1 MKRLKKLALVSAS
14 AMMLMG
20 VGVTTTN
27 ATNAVTESHL
37 SQTVK
42 ADELNGDTPKQ
53 IYTKMLNAGIA
64 TPKVK
69 WNLNGHNKIKAH
81 WYKKAHWHDAWNN
94 INVGYAADLDDASN
108 GFTQNGG
115 YPVIGTVNVNG
126 RKYYIQWRGNFM
138 QLAVKESFESPRLM
152 HSDHKIKM
160 YELDTD
166 DSSYDAPQYT
176 LSLTKLDFS
185 PRNFMIPAHHNA
197 ITLTNENGQTNQYV
211 PVIGMK
217 GHFHTRI
224 GWIKKSDFDQ
234 LENNTTTGKKVIW
247 YDEYVWQKG
256 NHVYNDWKTVR
267 GPLLMKIANHVLKT
281 KKLRNHEFKDLFTD
295 SSTIAGA
302 KQGNIDAGI
311 DE

>member
-1 MKRLKKLALVSAS
+1 MKKINLKKFSMIFAS
-14 AMMLMG
+14 ALMLMG

-27 ATNAVTESHL
+27 AVTESHF

-42 ADELNGDTPKQ
+42 ADEVNGDTPNE
-53 IYTKMLNAGIA
+53 IYHKMLNADIA

-69 WNLNGHNKIKAH
+69 WNLNGPNKIKAH
-81 WYKKAHWHDAWNN
+81 WYKKAHWRDAWNN
-94 INVGYAADLDDASN
+94 INVGYAADLDDASRS
-108 GFTQNGG
+108 FTQNGG

-166 DSSYDAPQYT
+166 ESSIDAPQYT

-217 GHFHTRI
+217 GHFNTGI

-267 GPLLMKIANHVLKT
+267 GPQLMKIANHVLKN
-281 KKLRNHEFKDLFTD
+281 KKLRNHEFKEVLTD
-295 SSTIAGA
+295 IARA
-302 KQGNIDAGI
+302 KQGNINVGI
-311 DE
+311 D

>member
-20 VGVTTTN
+20 VGVTT
-27 ATNAVTESHL
+27 TNAVTESHL

-69 WNLNGHNKIKAH
+69 WNLNGHNKIKVH

-94 INVGYAADLDDASN
+94 INVGYSADLDSN

-138 QLAVKESFESPRLM
+138 ELAVKENFESPRLM
-152 HSDHKIKM
+152 HSDHKIQV
-160 YELDTD
+160 YILETD
-166 DSSYDAPQYT
+166 ESSLDAPQYT
-176 LSLTKLDFS
+176 LSLTKLDDYL

-197 ITLTNENGQTNQYV
+197 ITLTTENGQTNQYV
-211 PVIGMK
+211 HVIGMK
-217 GHFHTRI
+217 GHFETQS

-256 NHVYNDWKTVR
+256 NHVYNDWKKVR

-295 SSTIAGA
+295 SSNIAGV

>member
-27 ATNAVTESHL
+27 AVTGSHL

-42 ADELNGDTPKQ
+42 ADEVNGDTPNE
-53 IYTKMLNAGIA
+53 IYHKMLNAGIA
-64 TPKVK
+64 TPKAK
-69 WNLNGHNKIKAH
+69 WNSNGHNKIKVH

-94 INVGYAADLDDASN
+94 INIGYSADVDGN
-108 GFTQNGG
+108 GESFTQNGG

-126 RKYYIQWRGNFM
+126 RKYYIQWYGNFM
-138 QLAVKESFESPRLM
+138 HLAIKESFESPRLM

-166 DSSYDAPQYT
+166 ESSLDAPQYT
-176 LSLTKLDFS
+176 LSLTSMEFATK
-185 PRNFMIPAHHNA
+185 NFMIPAHHNA

-217 GHFHTRI
+217 GHLSTAP

-256 NHVYNDWKTVR
+256 NHIYTSWKTVR
-267 GPLLMKIANHVLKT
+267 GPLLMKDANQLLKN
-281 KKLRNHEFKDLFTD
+281 KKLRNYEFKDLFTD

-302 KQGNIDAGI
+302 KQGNIAAGI
-311 DE
+311 D

>member
-1 MKRLKKLALVSAS
+1 MKKINLKKFSMVFAS
-14 AMMLMG
+14 ALMLMG
-20 VGVTTTN
+20 VGITTT
-27 ATNAVTESHL
+27 TAVTESHL

-42 ADELNGDTPKQ
+42 ADEVNGDTPNE
-53 IYTKMLNAGIA
+53 IYHKMLNAGIA

-69 WNLNGHNKIKAH
+69 WNLNGPNKIKAH

-94 INVGYAADLDDASN
+94 INVGYAADLDDASR

-115 YPVIGTVNVNG
+115 YPVIGTANVNG
-126 RKYYIQWRGNFM
+126 RKYYIQWRGNYM

-166 DSSYDAPQYT
+166 ESSLDAPQYT
-176 LSLTKLDFS
+176 LSLTSMEFATK
-185 PRNFMIPAHHNA
+185 NFMIPAHHNA
-197 ITLTNENGQTNQYV
+197 ITLTTENGQTNQYV

-217 GHFHTRI
+217 GHLSTAP

-234 LENNTTTGKKVIW
+234 LKNNTTTGKKVIW

-256 NHVYNDWKTVR
+256 NHIYTSWKTVR
-267 GPLLMKIANHVLKT
+267 GPLLMKDANQLLKN
-281 KKLRNHEFKDLFTD
+281 KKLRNYEFKDLFTD
-295 SSTIAGA
+295 SSEFVCLA
-302 KQGNIDAGI
+302 QGLSEIGI
-311 DE
+311 D

>member
-20 VGVTTTN
+20 VGITTTN
-27 ATNAVTESHL
+27 AVTGSHL

-42 ADELNGDTPKQ
+42 ADEVNGDTPNE
-53 IYTKMLNAGIA
+53 IYHKMLNAGIA

-69 WNLNGHNKIKAH
+69 WNLNGHNQIKAH
-81 WYKKAHWHDAWNN
+81 WYKKAHWRDAWNN
-94 INVGYAADLDDASN
+94 INIGFSADVDGN
-108 GFTQNGG
+108 GESFTQNGG

-126 RKYYIQWRGNFM
+126 RKYYIQWYGNFM
-138 QLAVKESFESPRLM
+138 HLAIKESFESPRLM

-176 LSLTKLDFS
+176 LSLTSMEFATK
-185 PRNFMIPAHHNA
+185 NFMIPAHHNA
-197 ITLTNENGQTNQYV
+197 ITLTTENGQTDQYV

-217 GHFHTRI
+217 GHLSTAP

-234 LENNTTTGKKVIW
+234 LKNNTTTGKKVIW

-256 NHVYNDWKTVR
+256 NHVYNDWKKVR

-295 SSTIAGA
+295 SSNIAA
-302 KQGNIDAGI
+302 VKSNNIDRNI
-311 DE
+311 D

>member
-20 VGVTTTN
+20 VGITTTN
-27 ATNAVTESHL
+27 AVTGSHL

-42 ADELNGDTPKQ
+42 ADEVNGDTPNE
-53 IYTKMLNAGIA
+53 IYHKMLNAGIA

-69 WNLNGHNKIKAH
+69 WNLNGHNQIKAH
-81 WYKKAHWHDAWNN
+81 WYKKAHWRDAWNN
-94 INVGYAADLDDASN
+94 INIGFSADVDGN
-108 GFTQNGG
+108 GESFTQNGG

-126 RKYYIQWRGNFM
+126 RKYYIQWYGNFM
-138 QLAVKESFESPRLM
+138 HLAIKESFESPRLM

-166 DSSYDAPQYT
+166 ESSLDAPQYT
-176 LSLTKLDFS
+176 LSLTSMEFATK
-185 PRNFMIPAHHNA
+185 NFMIPAHHNA
-197 ITLTNENGQTNQYV
+197 ITLTNENGQSNQYV

-217 GHFHTRI
+217 GHLSTAP

-256 NHVYNDWKTVR
+256 NHIYTSWKTVR
-267 GPLLMKIANHVLKT
+267 GPLLMKDANQLLKN
-281 KKLRNHEFKDLFTD
+281 KKLRNYEFKDLFTD

-302 KQGNIDAGI
+302 KQGNIAAGI
-311 DE
+311 D

>member
-20 VGVTTTN
+20 VGITTTN
-27 ATNAVTESHL
+27 AVTGSHL

-42 ADELNGDTPKQ
+42 ADEVNGDTPNE
-53 IYTKMLNAGIA
+53 IYHKMLNAGIA

-69 WNLNGHNKIKAH
+69 WNLNGHNQIKAH
-81 WYKKAHWHDAWNN
+81 WYKKAHWRDAWNN
-94 INVGYAADLDDASN
+94 INIGFSADVDGN
-108 GFTQNGG
+108 GESFTQNGG

-126 RKYYIQWRGNFM
+126 RKYYIQWYGNFM
-138 QLAVKESFESPRLM
+138 HLAIKESFESPRLM

-166 DSSYDAPQYT
+166 ESSLDAPQYT
-176 LSLTKLDFS
+176 LSLTSMEFATK
-185 PRNFMIPAHHNA
+185 NFMIPAHHNA
-197 ITLTNENGQTNQYV
+197 ITLTNENGQINQYV

-217 GHFHTRI
+217 GHLSTAP

-234 LENNTTTGKKVIW
+234 LKNNTTTGKKVIW

-256 NHVYNDWKTVR
+256 NHVYNDWKKVR

-295 SSTIAGA
+295 SSNIAA
-302 KQGNIDAGI
+302 VKSNNIDRNI
-311 DE
+311 D

>member
-27 ATNAVTESHL
+27 AVTESHL

-42 ADELNGDTPKQ
+42 ADEVNGDTPNE
-53 IYTKMLNAGIA
+53 IYHKMLNAGIA

-69 WNLNGHNKIKAH
+69 WNLNGPNKIKAH

-94 INVGYAADLDDASN
+94 INVGYAADLDDASR

-115 YPVIGTVNVNG
+115 YPVIGTANVNG
-126 RKYYIQWRGNFM
+126 RKYYIQWRGNFIG
-138 QLAVKESFESPRLM
+138 LAVKESFESPRLM
-152 HSDHKIKM
+152 HADHKIKM

-166 DSSYDAPQYT
+166 ESSLDAPQYT
-176 LSLTKLDFS
+176 LSLTSMEFATK
-185 PRNFMIPAHHNA
+185 NFMIPAHHNA

-217 GHFHTRI
+217 GHFNTQTC
-224 GWIKKSDFDQ
+224 WIKKSDFDQ

-256 NHVYNDWKTVR
+256 NHIYTSWKTVR
-267 GPLLMKIANHVLKT
+267 GPLLMKDANQLLKN
-281 KKLRNHEFKDLFTD
+281 KKLRNYEFKDLFTD

-302 KQGNIDAGI
+302 KQGNIAAGI
-311 DE
+311 D

>member
-1 MKRLKKLALVSAS
+1 
-14 AMMLMG
+14 
-20 VGVTTTN
+20 
-27 ATNAVTESHL
+27 
-37 SQTVK
+37 
-42 ADELNGDTPKQ
+42 
-53 IYTKMLNAGIA
+53 MLNAGIA

-69 WNLNGHNKIKAH
+69 WNLNGHNKIKVH

-94 INVGYAADLDDASN
+94 INVGYAADLDDATNS
-108 GFTQNGG
+108 FTQNGG

-126 RKYYIQWRGNFM
+126 RKYYIQWCGNFM

-166 DSSYDAPQYT
+166 ESSLDAPQYT

-197 ITLTNENGQTNQYV
+197 ITLTTENDQTNQYV

-234 LENNTTTGKKVIW
+234 LKNNTTTGKKVIW

-256 NHVYNDWKTVR
+256 NHVYNDWKTAK

-281 KKLRNHEFKDLFTD
+281 KRLRNHEFKDLFTD
-295 SSTIAGA
+295 SSTIACT
-302 KQGNIDAGI
+302 KQGNIDANI
-311 DE
+311 D

>member
-20 VGVTTTN
+20 VGITTTN
-27 ATNAVTESHL
+27 AVTGSHL

-42 ADELNGDTPKQ
+42 ADEVNGDTPNE
-53 IYTKMLNAGIA
+53 IYHKMLNAGIA

-69 WNLNGHNKIKAH
+69 WNLNGHNQIKAH
-81 WYKKAHWHDAWNN
+81 WYKKAHWRDAWNN
-94 INVGYAADLDDASN
+94 INIGFSADVDGN
-108 GFTQNGG
+108 GESFTQNGG

-126 RKYYIQWRGNFM
+126 RKYYIQWYGNFM
-138 QLAVKESFESPRLM
+138 HLAIKESFESPRLM

-166 DSSYDAPQYT
+166 ESSLDAPQYT
-176 LSLTKLDFS
+176 LSLTSMEFATK
-185 PRNFMIPAHHNA
+185 NFMIPAHHNA
-197 ITLTNENGQTNQYV
+197 ITLTNEHGQTNQYV

-217 GHFHTRI
+217 GHLSTAP

-234 LENNTTTGKKVIW
+234 LKNNTTTGKKVIW

-256 NHVYNDWKTVR
+256 NHVYNDWKKVR

-295 SSTIAGA
+295 SSNIAA
-302 KQGNIDAGI
+302 VKSNNIDRNI
-311 DE
+311 D

>member
-1 MKRLKKLALVSAS
+1 MKKLTKLAMISAS

-27 ATNAVTESHL
+27 AVTESHF

-42 ADELNGDTPKQ
+42 ADEVNGDTPKQ
-53 IYTKMLNAGIA
+53 VYTKMLNAGIA

-94 INVGYAADLDDASN
+94 INVGFAADLDDAS
-108 GFTQNGG
+108 GSFTQNGG

-160 YELDTD
+160 YALDTD
-166 DSSYDAPQYT
+166 DSS
-176 LSLTKLDFS
+176 SLTKLDYS
-185 PRNFMIPAHHNA
+185 TRNFMIPAHHNA
-197 ITLTNENGQTNQYV
+197 ITLTTENGQTNQYV

-217 GHFHTRI
+217 GHFGTRI

-234 LENNTTTGKKVIW
+234 LQNNTTTGKKVIW
-247 YDEYVWQKG
+247 YDEHVWQKG

-295 SSTIAGA
+295 IAYA
-302 KQGNIDAGI
+302 KQSNINVGI
-311 DE
+311 D

>member
-1 MKRLKKLALVSAS
+1 MVFAS
-14 AMMLMG
+14 ALMLMG
-20 VGVTTTN
+20 VGITTT
-27 ATNAVTESHL
+27 TAVTESHL

-42 ADELNGDTPKQ
+42 ADEVNGDTPNE
-53 IYTKMLNAGIA
+53 IYHKMLNAGIA

-69 WNLNGHNKIKAH
+69 WNLNGPNKIKAH

-94 INVGYAADLDDASN
+94 INVGYAADLDDASR

-115 YPVIGTVNVNG
+115 YPVIGTANVNG
-126 RKYYIQWRGNFM
+126 RKYYIQWRGNYM

-166 DSSYDAPQYT
+166 ESSLDAPQYT
-176 LSLTKLDFS
+176 LSLTSMEFATK
-185 PRNFMIPAHHNA
+185 NFMIPAHHNA
-197 ITLTNENGQTNQYV
+197 ITLTTENGQTNQYV

-217 GHFHTRI
+217 GHLSTAP

-234 LENNTTTGKKVIW
+234 LKNNTTTGKKVIW

-256 NHVYNDWKTVR
+256 NHIYTSWKTVR
-267 GPLLMKIANHVLKT
+267 GPLLMKDANQLLKN
-281 KKLRNHEFKDLFTD
+281 KKLRNYEFKDLFTD
-295 SSTIAGA
+295 SSEFVCLA
-302 KQGNIDAGI
+302 QGLSEIGI
-311 DE
+311 D

>member
-20 VGVTTTN
+20 VGITTTN
-27 ATNAVTESHL
+27 AVTGSHL

-42 ADELNGDTPKQ
+42 ADEVNGDTPNE
-53 IYTKMLNAGIA
+53 IYHKMLNAGIA

-69 WNLNGHNKIKAH
+69 WNLNGHNQIKAH
-81 WYKKAHWHDAWNN
+81 WYKKAHWRDAWNN
-94 INVGYAADLDDASN
+94 INIGFSADVDGN
-108 GFTQNGG
+108 GESFTQNGG

-126 RKYYIQWRGNFM
+126 RKYYIQWYGNFM
-138 QLAVKESFESPRLM
+138 HLAIKESFESPRLM

-166 DSSYDAPQYT
+166 ESSLDAPQYT
-176 LSLTKLDFS
+176 LSLTSMEFATK
-185 PRNFMIPAHHNA
+185 NFMIPAHHNA

-217 GHFHTRI
+217 GHLSTAP

-234 LENNTTTGKKVIW
+234 LKNNTTTGKKVIW

-256 NHVYNDWKTVR
+256 NHVYNDWKKVR
-267 GPLLMKIANHVLKT
+267 APLLMKIANHVLKT

-295 SSTIAGA
+295 SSNIAA
-302 KQGNIDAGI
+302 VKSNNIDRNI
-311 DE
+311 D

>member
-20 VGVTTTN
+20 VSVTT
-27 ATNAVTESHL
+27 TNAVTESHL

-42 ADELNGDTPKQ
+42 ADEVNGDTPNE
-53 IYTKMLNAGIA
+53 IYHKMLNAGIA

-69 WNLNGHNKIKAH
+69 WNLNGPNKIKAH
-81 WYKKAHWHDAWNN
+81 WYKKAHWRDAWNN
-94 INVGYAADLDDASN
+94 INVGYAADLDDAST

-126 RKYYIQWRGNFM
+126 RKYYIQWVGNFM

-166 DSSYDAPQYT
+166 ESSLDAPQYT

-197 ITLTNENGQTNQYV
+197 ITLTTENGQTNQYV

-217 GHFHTRI
+217 GHFRTRI

-256 NHVYNDWKTVR
+256 NHVYSSWKTVK

-295 SSTIAGA
+295 SSTIART
-302 KQGNIDAGI
+302 KQGNINANI
-311 DE
+311 D

>member
-20 VGVTTTN
+20 VGVTT
-27 ATNAVTESHL
+27 TNAVTESHL

-81 WYKKAHWHDAWNN
+81 WYKKAHWRDAWNN
-94 INVGYAADLDDASN
+94 INVGYSADLDSN

-138 QLAVKESFESPRLM
+138 QLAVKENFESPRLM
-152 HSDHKIKM
+152 HSDHKIQV
-160 YELDTD
+160 YILETD
-166 DSSYDAPQYT
+166 ESSLDAPQYT
-176 LSLTKLDFS
+176 LSLTKLDDYL

-217 GHFHTRI
+217 GHFETQS

-256 NHVYNDWKTVR
+256 NHIYSSWKTVK

-295 SSTIAGA
+295 SSNIAGV
-302 KQGNIDAGI
+302 KQSNINAGI
-311 DE
+311 D

>member
-1 MKRLKKLALVSAS
+1 MKKINLKKFSMMFAS

-27 ATNAVTESHL
+27 AVTGSHF

-42 ADELNGDTPKQ
+42 ADEVNGDTPKQ

-69 WNLNGHNKIKAH
+69 WNLNGPNKIKAH
-81 WYKKAHWHDAWNN
+81 WYKKAHWRDAWNN
-94 INVGYAADLDDASN
+94 INVGYAADLDDAST

-115 YPVIGTVNVNG
+115 YPVIGTVNING

-160 YELDTD
+160 CEVDTD

-176 LSLTKLDFS
+176 LSLTKLDYS

-197 ITLTNENGQTNQYV
+197 ITLTTENGQTNQYV

-256 NHVYNDWKTVR
+256 NHIYSSWKTVKS
-267 GPLLMKIANHVLKT
+267 PLLMKIANHVLKT
-281 KKLRNHEFKDLFTD
+281 KRLRNHEFKDLFTD
-295 SSTIAGA
+295 SSTIAST
-302 KQGNIDAGI
+302 KQGNIDANI
-311 DE
+311 D

>member
-27 ATNAVTESHL
+27 AVTESHL

-42 ADELNGDTPKQ
+42 ADEVNGDTPNE
-53 IYTKMLNAGIA
+53 IYHKMLNAGIA

-69 WNLNGHNKIKAH
+69 WNLNGPNKIKAH

-94 INVGYAADLDDASN
+94 INVGYAADLDDASR

-115 YPVIGTVNVNG
+115 YPVIGTANVNG
-126 RKYYIQWRGNFM
+126 RKYYIQWVGNFM

-166 DSSYDAPQYT
+166 ESSLDAPQYT

-197 ITLTNENGQTNQYV
+197 ITLTTENGQTNQYV

-217 GHFHTRI
+217 GHFRTRI

-267 GPLLMKIANHVLKT
+267 GPQLMKIANHVLKT

-295 SSTIAGA
+295 SSTIAA
-302 KQGNIDAGI
+302 VKSNNIDRNI
-311 DE
+311 D

>member
-20 VGVTTTN
+20 VGVTT
-27 ATNAVTESHL
+27 TNAVTESHL

-81 WYKKAHWHDAWNN
+81 WYKKAHWRDAWNN
-94 INVGYAADLDDASN
+94 INVGYSADLDSN

-138 QLAVKESFESPRLM
+138 QLAVKENFESPRLM
-152 HSDHKIKM
+152 HSDHKIQV
-160 YELDTD
+160 YILETD
-166 DSSYDAPQYT
+166 ESSLDAPQYT
-176 LSLTKLDFS
+176 LSLTKLDDYL

-197 ITLTNENGQTNQYV
+197 ITLTTENGQTNQYV

-217 GHFHTRI
+217 GHFETQS

-267 GPLLMKIANHVLKT
+267 GPQLMKIANHVLKN
-281 KKLRNHEFKDLFTD
+281 KKLRNHEFKEVLTD
-295 SSTIAGA
+295 IARA
-302 KQGNIDAGI
+302 KQGNINVGI
-311 DE
+311 D

>member
-14 AMMLMG
+14 AMMLMS

-27 ATNAVTESHL
+27 AVTGSHL

-42 ADELNGDTPKQ
+42 ADEVNGDTPNE
-53 IYTKMLNAGIA
+53 IYHKMLNAGIA
-64 TPKVK
+64 TPKPK
-69 WNLNGHNKIKAH
+69 WNSNGHNKIKVH

-94 INVGYAADLDDASN
+94 INIGYSADVDGN
-108 GFTQNGG
+108 GESFTQNGG
-115 YPVIGTVNVNG
+115 YPVIGTANVNG
-126 RKYYIQWRGNFM
+126 RKYYIQWRGNFIG
-138 QLAVKESFESPRLM
+138 LALKENFESPRLM

-160 YELDTD
+160 YELETD
-166 DSSYDAPQYT
+166 ESSYDAPQYT
-176 LSLTKLDFS
+176 LSLTSMEFATK
-185 PRNFMIPAHHNA
+185 NFMIPAHHNA

-217 GHFHTRI
+217 GHLSTAP

-234 LENNTTTGKKVIW
+234 LKNNTTTGKKVIW

-256 NHVYNDWKTVR
+256 NHIYTSWKTVR
-267 GPLLMKIANHVLKT
+267 GPLLMKDANQLLKN
-281 KKLRNHEFKDLFTD
+281 KKLRNYEFKDLFTD

-302 KQGNIDAGI
+302 KQGNIAAGI
-311 DE
+311 D

>member
-14 AMMLMG
+14 AVMLMG

-27 ATNAVTESHL
+27 AVTESHF

-42 ADELNGDTPKQ
+42 ADEVNGDTPNE

-69 WNLNGHNKIKAH
+69 WNLNGHNKIKVH

-94 INVGYAADLDDASN
+94 INVGYAADLDDAST

-160 YELDTD
+160 YALDTD

-176 LSLTKLDFS
+176 LSLTKLDYS
-185 PRNFMIPAHHNA
+185 TRNFMIPAHHNA
-197 ITLTNENGQTNQYV
+197 ITLTTENGQTNQYV

-217 GHFHTRI
+217 GHFGTRI

-234 LENNTTTGKKVIW
+234 LQNNTTTGKKVIW
-247 YDEYVWQKG
+247 YDEHVWQKG

-295 SSTIAGA
+295 SSNIAA
-302 KQGNIDAGI
+302 VKSNNIDRNI
-311 DE
+311 D

>member
-1 MKRLKKLALVSAS
+1 MKKLTKLAMISAS

-27 ATNAVTESHL
+27 AVTESHFL
-37 SQTVK
+37 QTVK
-42 ADELNGDTPKQ
+42 ADEVNGDTPKQ
-53 IYTKMLNAGIA
+53 VYTKMLNAGIA

-69 WNLNGHNKIKAH
+69 WNLNGHNKIKVH

-94 INVGYAADLDDASN
+94 INVGYAADLDDASR

-115 YPVIGTVNVNG
+115 YPVIGTANVNG
-126 RKYYIQWRGNFM
+126 RQYYIQWRGNFM

-152 HSDHKIKM
+152 HSDHKIKV

-166 DSSYDAPQYT
+166 ESSLDAPQYT

-197 ITLTNENGQTNQYV
+197 ITLTTENGQTNQYV

-234 LENNTTTGKKVIW
+234 LKNNTTTGKKVIW
-247 YDEYVWQKG
+247 YDEHVWQKG
-256 NHVYNDWKTVR
+256 NHVYNDWKKVR
-267 GPLLMKIANHVLKT
+267 GPQLMKIANHVLKT

-295 SSTIAGA
+295 SSTLADM
-302 KQGNIDAGI
+302 KQWNIDRNI
-311 DE
+311 D

>member
-20 VGVTTTN
+20 VGITTTN
-27 ATNAVTESHL
+27 AVTGSHL

-42 ADELNGDTPKQ
+42 ADEVNGDTPNE
-53 IYTKMLNAGIA
+53 IYHKMLNAGIA

-69 WNLNGHNKIKAH
+69 WNLNGHNQIKAH
-81 WYKKAHWHDAWNN
+81 WYKKAHWRDAWNN
-94 INVGYAADLDDASN
+94 INIGFSADVDGN
-108 GFTQNGG
+108 GESFTQNGG

-126 RKYYIQWRGNFM
+126 RKYYIQWYGNFM
-138 QLAVKESFESPRLM
+138 HLAIKESFESPRLM

-166 DSSYDAPQYT
+166 ESSLDAPQYT
-176 LSLTKLDFS
+176 LSLTSMEFATK
-185 PRNFMIPAHHNA
+185 NFMIPAHHNA
-197 ITLTNENGQTNQYV
+197 ITLTNENGQSNQYV

-217 GHFHTRI
+217 GHLSTAP

-256 NHVYNDWKTVR
+256 NHIYTSWKTVR
-267 GPLLMKIANHVLKT
+267 GPLLMKDANQLLKN
-281 KKLRNHEFKDLFTD
+281 KKLRNYEFKDLFTD
-295 SSTIAGA
+295 SSEFVCLA
-302 KQGNIDAGI
+302 QGLSEIGI
-311 DE
+311 D

>member
-1 MKRLKKLALVSAS
+1 MIFAS
-14 AMMLMG
+14 ALMLMS
-20 VGVTTTN
+20 VGITTT
-27 ATNAVTESHL
+27 TAVTESHL

-42 ADELNGDTPKQ
+42 ADEVNGDTPNE
-53 IYTKMLNAGIA
+53 IYHKMLNAGIA

-69 WNLNGHNKIKAH
+69 WNLNGNNKIKVH

-94 INVGYAADLDDASN
+94 INVGYAADLDDASR

-115 YPVIGTVNVNG
+115 YPVIGTANVNG
-126 RKYYIQWRGNFM
+126 RQYYIQWRGNFM

-152 HSDHKIKM
+152 HSDHKIKV

-166 DSSYDAPQYT
+166 ESSLDAPQYT

-197 ITLTNENGQTNQYV
+197 ITLTTENGQTNQYV

-217 GHFHTRI
+217 GHFGTRI

-234 LENNTTTGKKVIW
+234 LENNTTTGKKIIW

-256 NHVYNDWKTVR
+256 SHIYTSWKTVR
-267 GPLLMKIANHVLKT
+267 GPQLMKIANHVLKT
-281 KKLRNHEFKDLFTD
+281 KKLRNHEFKEVLTD
-295 SSTIAGA
+295 IANA
-302 KQGNIDAGI
+302 KQGNVNVGI
-311 DE
+311 D

>member
-27 ATNAVTESHL
+27 AVTESHL

-42 ADELNGDTPKQ
+42 ADEVNGDTPKQ

-69 WNLNGHNKIKAH
+69 WNLNGPNKIKAH

-94 INVGYAADLDDASN
+94 INVGYAADLDDASR

-115 YPVIGTVNVNG
+115 YPVIGTANVNG
-126 RKYYIQWRGNFM
+126 RKYYIQWRGNFIG
-138 QLAVKESFESPRLM
+138 LAVKESFESPRLM
-152 HSDHKIKM
+152 HADHKIKM
-160 YELDTD
+160 CELDTD
-166 DSSYDAPQYT
+166 ESSLDAPQYT
-176 LSLTKLDFS
+176 LSLTSMEFATK
-185 PRNFMIPAHHNA
+185 NFMIPAHHNA
-197 ITLTNENGQTNQYV
+197 ITLTNENGQSNQYV

-217 GHFHTRI
+217 GHLSTAP

-247 YDEYVWQKG
+247 YD
-256 NHVYNDWKTVR
+256 
-267 GPLLMKIANHVLKT
+267 
-281 KKLRNHEFKDLFTD
+281 
-295 SSTIAGA
+295 
-302 KQGNIDAGI
+302 
-311 DE
+311 

>member
-1 MKRLKKLALVSAS
+1 MKKINLKKFSMIFAS
-14 AMMLMG
+14 AVMLMG

-27 ATNAVTESHL
+27 AVTESHF

-42 ADELNGDTPKQ
+42 ADEVNGDTPNE
-53 IYTKMLNAGIA
+53 IYHKMLNADIA

-69 WNLNGHNKIKAH
+69 WNLNGHNKIKVH
-81 WYKKAHWHDAWNN
+81 WYKKAHWRDAWNN
-94 INVGYAADLDDASN
+94 INVGYAADLDDAST

-115 YPVIGTVNVNG
+115 YPVIGTANVNG
-126 RKYYIQWRGNFM
+126 RKYYIQWVGNFM

-152 HSDHKIKM
+152 HSTHKISV

-166 DSSYDAPQYT
+166 ESSLDAPQYT
-176 LSLTKLDFS
+176 LSLTKLDYS

-197 ITLTNENGQTNQYV
+197 ITLTTENGQTNQYV

-217 GHFHTRI
+217 GHFNTQT

-256 NHVYNDWKTVR
+256 NHIYSSWKTVKS
-267 GPLLMKIANHVLKT
+267 PLLMKIANHVLKT

-302 KQGNIDAGI
+302 KQGNIAAGI
-311 DE
+311 D

>member
-14 AMMLMG
+14 AIMLMG
-20 VGVTTTN
+20 LGVTTTN
-27 ATNAVTESHL
+27 AVTKSHF

-42 ADELNGDTPKQ
+42 ADEVNGDTPNE

-69 WNLNGHNKIKAH
+69 WNLNGPNKIKAH

-94 INVGYAADLDDASN
+94 INVGFAADLDDAST

-126 RKYYIQWRGNFM
+126 RKYYIQWVGNFM

-152 HSDHKIKM
+152 HSDHKINM

-166 DSSYDAPQYT
+166 ESSLDAPQYT

-197 ITLTNENGQTNQYV
+197 ITLTTENGQTNQYV

-224 GWIKKSDFDQ
+224 GWIKKSDFNQ
-234 LENNTTTGKKVIW
+234 LKNNTTTGKKVIW
-247 YDEYVWQKG
+247 YDEHVWQKG

-267 GPLLMKIANHVLKT
+267 GPQLMKIANHVLKT

-295 SSTIAGA
+295 SSTIAA
-302 KQGNIDAGI
+302 VKSNNIDRNI
-311 DE
+311 D

>member
-1 MKRLKKLALVSAS
+1 MKGLKKLALVSAS
-14 AMMLMG
+14 AMMLMS

-27 ATNAVTESHL
+27 AVTGSHL

-42 ADELNGDTPKQ
+42 ADEVNGDTPKQ
-53 IYTKMLNAGIA
+53 IYEKMLNAGIA

-69 WNLNGHNKIKAH
+69 WNLNGPNKIKAH
-81 WYKKAHWHDAWNN
+81 WYKKAHWRDAWNN
-94 INVGYAADLDDASN
+94 INVGYAADLDDASR

-115 YPVIGTVNVNG
+115 YPVIGTANVNG

-176 LSLTKLDFS
+176 LSLTKLDYS
-185 PRNFMIPAHHNA
+185 TRNFMIPAYHNA
-197 ITLTNENGQTNQYV
+197 ITLTTENGQTNQYV

-217 GHFHTRI
+217 GHFGTRI

-234 LENNTTTGKKVIW
+234 LKNNTTTGKKVIW

-267 GPLLMKIANHVLKT
+267 GPQLMKIANHVLKT

-295 SSTIAGA
+295 SSTIADM
-302 KQGNIDAGI
+302 KQWNIDRNI
-311 DE
+311 D

>member
-1 MKRLKKLALVSAS
+1 MKKINLKKFSMVFAS

-20 VGVTTTN
+20 VGVAT
-27 ATNAVTESHL
+27 TNAVTESHF

-42 ADELNGDTPKQ
+42 ADPINGDTPKQ
-53 IYTKMLNAGIA
+53 VYTKMLNAGIA

-69 WNLNGHNKIKAH
+69 WNLNGSNKIKAH

-115 YPVIGTVNVNG
+115 YPVIGTVTING

-152 HSDHKIKM
+152 HSTHKISV
-160 YELDTD
+160 YDLNTDESSLDA
-166 DSSYDAPQYT
+166 SQYT

-217 GHFHTRI
+217 GHFNTQTC
-224 GWIKKSDFDQ
+224 WIKKSDFDQ

-256 NHVYNDWKTVR
+256 NHIYSSWKTVKS
-267 GPLLMKIANHVLKT
+267 PLLMKIANHVLKT

-295 SSTIAGA
+295 SSTIAA
-302 KQGNIDAGI
+302 VKSNNIDRNI
-311 DE
+311 D

>member
-1 MKRLKKLALVSAS
+1 MKGLKKLALVSAS

-27 ATNAVTESHL
+27 AVTESHL

-42 ADELNGDTPKQ
+42 ADEVNGDTPNE
-53 IYTKMLNAGIA
+53 IYHKMLNADIA

-94 INVGYAADLDDASN
+94 INVGYAADLDDASS

-126 RKYYIQWRGNFM
+126 RKYYIQWVGTFM

-152 HSDHKIKM
+152 HSGHKIKM

-176 LSLTKLDFS
+176 LSLTKLDYS
-185 PRNFMIPAHHNA
+185 TRNFMIPAHHNA
-197 ITLTNENGQTNQYV
+197 ITLTTENGQTNQYV

-234 LENNTTTGKKVIW
+234 LKNNTTTGKKVIW
-247 YDEYVWQKG
+247 YDQYVWQKG
-256 NHVYNDWKTVR
+256 NHIYSSWKTVK
-267 GPLLMKIANHVLKT
+267 GPQLMKIANHVLKT

-295 SSTIAGA
+295 SSTIACT
-302 KQGNIDAGI
+302 KQGNIDANI
-311 DE
+311 D

>member
-27 ATNAVTESHL
+27 AVTESHL

-42 ADELNGDTPKQ
+42 ADEVNGDTPNE
-53 IYTKMLNAGIA
+53 IYHKMLNAGIA

-69 WNLNGHNKIKAH
+69 WNLNGHNQIKAH
-81 WYKKAHWHDAWNN
+81 WYKKAHWRDAWNN
-94 INVGYAADLDDASN
+94 INIGFSADVDGN
-108 GFTQNGG
+108 GESFTQNGG

-126 RKYYIQWRGNFM
+126 RKYYIQWYGNFM
-138 QLAVKESFESPRLM
+138 HLAIKESFESPRLM

-166 DSSYDAPQYT
+166 ESSLDAPQYT
-176 LSLTKLDFS
+176 LSLTSMEFATK
-185 PRNFMIPAHHNA
+185 NFMIPAHHNA

-217 GHFHTRI
+217 GHLSTAP

-234 LENNTTTGKKVIW
+234 LKNNTTTGKKVIW

-256 NHVYNDWKTVR
+256 NHVYNDWKKVR

-295 SSTIAGA
+295 SSNIAA
-302 KQGNIDAGI
+302 VKSNNIDRNI
-311 DE
+311 D

>member
-14 AMMLMG
+14 ALMLLSA
-20 VGVTTTN
+20 GVTTTN
-27 ATNAVTESHL
+27 AVTGSHF

-42 ADELNGDTPKQ
+42 ADEVNGDTPKQ

-81 WYKKAHWHDAWNN
+81 WYKKAHWRDAWNN
-94 INVGYAADLDDASN
+94 VNLDYTADLDSN

-138 QLAVKESFESPRLM
+138 QLAVKENFESPRLM
-152 HSDHKIKM
+152 HSDHKIQV
-160 YELDTD
+160 YILETD
-166 DSSYDAPQYT
+166 ESSLDAPQYT
-176 LSLTKLDFS
+176 LSLTKLDDYL

-197 ITLTNENGQTNQYV
+197 ITLTTENGQTNQYV

-217 GHFHTRI
+217 GHFETQS

-256 NHVYNDWKTVR
+256 NHVYNDWKKVR

-295 SSTIAGA
+295 SSNIAGV

>member
-1 MKRLKKLALVSAS
+1 MKKINLKKFSMIFAS

-20 VGVTTTN
+20 VGVTT
-27 ATNAVTESHL
+27 TNAVTESHL

-42 ADELNGDTPKQ
+42 ADEVNGDTPNE
-53 IYTKMLNAGIA
+53 IYHKMLNADIA

-69 WNLNGHNKIKAH
+69 WNPNGHNKIKVH

-94 INVGYAADLDDASN
+94 INVGFATDLDDASR

-115 YPVIGTVNVNG
+115 YPVIGTANVNG

-197 ITLTNENGQTNQYV
+197 ITLTTENGQTNQYV

-234 LENNTTTGKKVIW
+234 LENNTTTGKTVIW

-256 NHVYNDWKTVR
+256 NHVYSSWKTVK

-295 SSTIAGA
+295 SSTIAGIEYNNFA
-302 KQGNIDAGI
+302 RNI
-311 DE
+311 E

>member
-27 ATNAVTESHL
+27 AVTESHL

-42 ADELNGDTPKQ
+42 ADEVNGDTPNE
-53 IYTKMLNAGIA
+53 IYHKMLNAGIA

-69 WNLNGHNKIKAH
+69 WNLNGPNKIKAH

-94 INVGYAADLDDASN
+94 INVGYAADLDDASR

-115 YPVIGTVNVNG
+115 YPVIGTANVNG
-126 RKYYIQWRGNFM
+126 RKYYIQWRGNYM

-166 DSSYDAPQYT
+166 ESSLDAPQYT
-176 LSLTKLDFS
+176 LSLTSMEFATK
-185 PRNFMIPAHHNA
+185 NFMIPAHHNA
-197 ITLTNENGQTNQYV
+197 ITLTNENGQSNQYV

-217 GHFHTRI
+217 GHLSTAP

-256 NHVYNDWKTVR
+256 NHIYTSWKTVR
-267 GPLLMKIANHVLKT
+267 GPLLMKDANQLLKN
-281 KKLRNHEFKDLFTD
+281 KKLRNYEFKDLFTD
-295 SSTIAGA
+295 SSEFVCLA
-302 KQGNIDAGI
+302 QGLSEIGI
-311 DE
+311 D

>member
-1 MKRLKKLALVSAS
+1 MKKINLKKFSMMFAS

-20 VGVTTTN
+20 VSVTTTN
-27 ATNAVTESHL
+27 AVIESHF

-42 ADELNGDTPKQ
+42 ADEVNGDTPNE
-53 IYTKMLNAGIA
+53 IYHKMLNAGIA

-69 WNLNGHNKIKAH
+69 WNLNGPNKIKAH
-81 WYKKAHWHDAWNN
+81 WYKKAHWRDAWNN
-94 INVGYAADLDDASN
+94 INVGYAADLDDASR

-115 YPVIGTVNVNG
+115 YPVIGTANVNG
-126 RKYYIQWRGNFM
+126 RKYYIQWVGNFM

-160 YELDTD
+160 YELDTH

-176 LSLTKLDFS
+176 LSLKKLDFS

-211 PVIGMK
+211 PVIVMK

-224 GWIKKSDFDQ
+224 GCIKKSDFDQ
-234 LENNTTTGKKVIW
+234 LKNNTTTGKKVIW

-256 NHVYNDWKTVR
+256 NHIYTSWKTVK
-267 GPLLMKIANHVLKT
+267 GPQLMKIANHVLKN

-295 SSTIAGA
+295 SSTIVCM
-302 KQGNIDAGI
+302 KQDNDAVNIN
-311 DE
+311 

>member
-14 AMMLMG
+14 AIMLMG
-20 VGVTTTN
+20 VGITTTN
-27 ATNAVTESHL
+27 AVTGSHL

-42 ADELNGDTPKQ
+42 ADEVNGDTPNE
-53 IYTKMLNAGIA
+53 IYHKMLNAGIA

-69 WNLNGHNKIKAH
+69 WNLNGHNQIKAH
-81 WYKKAHWHDAWNN
+81 WYKKAHWRDAWNN
-94 INVGYAADLDDASN
+94 INIGFSADVDGN
-108 GFTQNGG
+108 GESFTQNGG

-126 RKYYIQWRGNFM
+126 RKYYIQWYGNFM
-138 QLAVKESFESPRLM
+138 HLAIKESFESPRLM

-166 DSSYDAPQYT
+166 ESSLDAPQYT
-176 LSLTKLDFS
+176 LSLTSMEFATK
-185 PRNFMIPAHHNA
+185 NFMIPAHHNA

-217 GHFHTRI
+217 GHLSTAP

-234 LENNTTTGKKVIW
+234 LKNNTTTGKKVIW

-256 NHVYNDWKTVR
+256 NHVYNDWKKVR

-295 SSTIAGA
+295 SSNIAA
-302 KQGNIDAGI
+302 VKSNNIDRNI
-311 DE
+311 D